1 MDSDELLKMKQ
12 FETLPKLCWQSSR
25 RQTHFLMRH
34 PRNDHNAAVHQS
46 QF

>member
-12 FETLPKLCWQSSR
+12 FETLPKLYWQSR
-25 RQTHFLMRH
+25 CRQTHFQMRH
-34 PRNDHNAAVHQS
+34 PRNDHNATVHQS